1 MSEKKEINKEKS
13 NCGIII
19 FQKMTNGGILL
30 AFVRRKMAFSYE
42 GTANASVNSLCR
54 KDRTPERLT
63 VGLRWYAFNTV

>member
-1 MSEKKEINKEKS
+1 
-13 NCGIII
+13 
-19 FQKMTNGGILL
+19 MTNGGILL

-63 VGLRWYAFNTV
+63 VGLR

>member
-1 MSEKKEINKEKS
+1 MSEKKEINKEKI

-30 AFVRRKMAFSYE
+30 AFVRRKMA
-42 GTANASVNSLCR
+42 TANASVNSLCR

-63 VGLRWYAFNTV
+63 LGLRWCAFNTV